1 VGGFGIWH
9 WLIVIILVM
18 LLFGKGRISDM
29 MGDLGKGLK
38 SFKAGMADE
47 DELKRDAQQRL
58 GDPQRQIPP
67 QQPIDITPH
76 APRNVDP
83 VAPPF
88 AADPLS
94 PQSPPPP
101 RDDTAR

>member
-38 SFKAGMADE
+38 SFKQGMAEE
-47 DELKRDAQQRL
+47 DEHKRADQQRPL
-58 GDPQRQIPP
+58 DPRQLPP
-67 QQPIDITPH
+67 QQPIDITPQ
-76 APRNVDP
+76 APRPADP
-83 VAPPF
+83 VTPP
-88 AADPLS
+88 A
-94 PQSPPPP
+94 PP
-101 RDDTAR
+101 RDDTAL